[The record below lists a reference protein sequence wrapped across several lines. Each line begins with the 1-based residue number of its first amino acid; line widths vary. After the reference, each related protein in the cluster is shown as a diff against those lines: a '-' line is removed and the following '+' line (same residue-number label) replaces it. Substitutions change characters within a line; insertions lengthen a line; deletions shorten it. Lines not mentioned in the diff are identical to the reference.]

1 MFDYEV
7 VPDDS
12 LTSAD
17 DSGLSVRGRRSE
29 ALQPAEVEDRKGVE
43 IRDIDT
49 VLHMTAVIGDPVRNG
64 EHVVG
69 SELTDP
75 QTTTSISR
83 RKVSHNALSFRAGD
97 AACLVRQ

>member
-49 VLHMTAVIGDPVRNG
+49 VLHMTAVIGDPVHNG
-64 EHVVG
+64 RARV
-69 SELTDP
+69 
-75 QTTTSISR
+75 
-83 RKVSHNALSFRAGD
+83 LSWRTHGGESTWLEAS
-97 AACLVRQ
+97 

>member
-43 IRDIDT
+43 IRDID
-49 VLHMTAVIGDPVRNG
+49 HMTAVIGDPVHNG
-64 EHVVG
+64 RA
-69 SELTDP
+69 
-75 QTTTSISR
+75 TSR
-83 RKVSHNALSFRAGD
+83 VLSWRTHGGESTWLEAS
-97 AACLVRQ
+97 